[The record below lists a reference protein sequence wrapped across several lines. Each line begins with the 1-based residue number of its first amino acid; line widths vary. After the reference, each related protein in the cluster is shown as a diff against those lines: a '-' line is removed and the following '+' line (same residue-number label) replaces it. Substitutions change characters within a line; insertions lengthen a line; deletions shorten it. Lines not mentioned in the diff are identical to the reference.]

1 MRSFL
6 FKIFILI
13 ISLNFS
19 ISSDWIQKTGD
30 IFQIAIPLSGVYMT
44 YQNDDKI
51 GREKFL
57 KSYVTTLTTTYLLKK
72 ITARERPDGS
82 NTMSFPSGHT
92 SSAFSGAS
100 FINSRYGLKFGI
112 PAYCAASFVGYSR
125 VHAKKHYW
133 TDVIA
138 GAVLATLTNY
148 LFTKDLDV
156 KVNAHID
163 PVNHNIHVTVY

>member
-6 FKIFILI
+6 FKILILI
-13 ISLNFS
+13 IGLNFI
-19 ISSDWIQKTGD
+19 ISANWIQKAGD
-30 IFQIAIPLSGVYMT
+30 IFQITIPLSGIYMT
-44 YQNDDKI
+44 YQNDDEI
-51 GREKFL
+51 GRKNFL
-57 KSYVTTLTTTYLLKK
+57 KSYAATLTATYLLKK

-82 NTMSFPSGHT
+82 NSMSFPSGHT

-112 PAYCAASFVGYSR
+112 PAYCTASFVGYSR
-125 VHAKKHYW
+125 VHANKHYW

-138 GAVLATLTNY
+138 GAFLATLTNY
-148 LFTKDLDV
+148 LFTKDLDI